1 MNVSKLVVVVV
12 KQLYGIN
19 MIQKKIYSF
28 VFVLICTSDILHV
41 VSHKKYFQT
50 GKTMV
55 IARVSMQLNLD

>member
-1 MNVSKLVVVVV
+1 M
-12 KQLYGIN
+12 
-19 MIQKKIYSF
+19 QKKIYNF

-55 IARVSMQLNLD
+55 IARVNCMQLNLD